1 MDVLERDKAILKS
14 WLGRKKGENVSL
26 ENFRNLV
33 LALLVRPKTS
43 DYREAIVYIAKD
55 IGIKDADMIST
66 EELEDILFRNKD
78 LMLMAK
84 PKHIPIKDFFWLAMG
99 GIVISVAVSFWTFTI
114 GTFSRPVNHL
124 AWALA
129 SLVIS
134 IIGLV
139 LIYIGYKK
147 LPKDRRS
154 KDEVEVK
161 SVEDLVYAFVRIY
174 EIKHP

>member
-33 LALLVRPKTS
+33 LALLVKPKTS
-43 DYREAIVYIAKD
+43 DYREAILYIAKD

-84 PKHIPIKDFFWLAMG
+84 PKHIP
-99 GIVISVAVSFWTFTI
+99 
-114 GTFSRPVNHL
+114 
-124 AWALA
+124 
-129 SLVIS
+129 
-134 IIGLV
+134 
-139 LIYIGYKK
+139 
-147 LPKDRRS
+147 
-154 KDEVEVK
+154 
-161 SVEDLVYAFVRIY
+161 
-174 EIKHP
+174 

>member
-1 MDVLERDKAILKS
+1 MEILERDKLVLKS
-14 WLGRKKGENVSL
+14 WLGRKKGEDVSL

-33 LALLVRPKTS
+33 LALLVKPKAS
-43 DYREAIVYIAKD
+43 NYREALIYIAKD
-55 IGIKDADMIST
+55 IGINDADSIST

-84 PKHIPIKDFFWLAMG
+84 PKHIPINKFFWLAMG

-114 GTFSRPVNHL
+114 GTMSRPVNHGL
-124 AWALA
+124 WALA
-129 SLVIS
+129 SLVVTL
-134 IIGLV
+134 IGVV
-139 LIYIGYKK
+139 LLYIGYKQ
-147 LPKDRRS
+147 LPKYKRA

-161 SVEDLVYAFVRIY
+161 SIDDLVYAFVRIY